1 MYSTVARPNPILHSR
16 FLPSPSAL
24 SGDSQ
29 TSQPPLSKQSCR
41 VYGGAP
47 AQSGLRTPPT
57 DENMETAYQ
66 LPSMASYE
74 NLHAHHHSAY
84 VPAPPPSDR
93 PRPVLNERL
102 APNEQM
108 FNPSLRC
115 TGPVYPYYQPTVSL
129 PLPRASIPPLTAGPV
144 APPTDS
150 SHYQSAQQTQPAPQQ
165 TTRPSTPGPT
175 SSSTMTEQEVTARDL
190 AMVHHSLQ
198 IPQCISPKGGN
209 LADLVADLTA
219 LFWFESTKVLETAD
233 QIRTIPATAHIRRIP
248 ESARASR
255 NFKKWVQSVLST
267 TQVTQ
272 NVVLLALLFIYRL
285 KIANPKVN
293 GRQGSEYRLFTVALM
308 LGNKFLDDNTYTNK
322 TWADVSGISVNEIH
336 IMEVE
341 FLSNMRYSLLA
352 SKEDWEEW
360 LVRLAKL
367 FEFLERAN
375 RAASPSPLLIPS
387 PSHRNFNSPLPS
399 PTGTLQ
405 LTPQPLHTYS
415 PSGNGNGQGWPSY
428 VQNNAVSPLALKPE
442 SGFLHRKRSFP
453 EDDPTEPPAKRMSR
467 VLPPQHGLPVS
478 SQPAPL
484 PVRQQVLSQAQLG
497 PQRPTTLP
505 PAQSR
510 PQGPVA
516 SDHPRLSV
524 PNLSVNTNHNVAG
537 PAQPYPAVSYAPP
550 QASPLSLPPL
560 VPGVRAMST
569 VFPPAPANYAS
580 PHPILPSSGP
590 HPSLQPLS
598 VTPTTAFPPATYGT
612 PTKRL
617 SPQNALTPSAPYG
630 SSPLIDPFHHH
641 NGTPIGNHG
650 TASGMHTPISHSPSV
665 YLQHRNSPYKPVR
678 HVNTLLHP
686 PPSGLQQY
694 HFTNALP
701 PTQMHY
707 QPLGRRNELRTGIV
721 PEFAMARA
729 GHQGPMG
736 SGLHQGHPSAAYQEA
751 PQVLPNP
758 TQGWPSYHQV
768 PMGRPISSNNPFN

>member
-1 MYSTVARPNPILHSR
+1 
-16 FLPSPSAL
+16 
-24 SGDSQ
+24 
-29 TSQPPLSKQSCR
+29 
-41 VYGGAP
+41 
-47 AQSGLRTPPT
+47 
-57 DENMETAYQ
+57 METAYH
-66 LPSMASYE
+66 LASMASYE
-74 NLHAHHHSAY
+74 NMHAHHHSAY
-84 VPAPPPSDR
+84 VPTAAPSDR
-93 PRPVLNERL
+93 PRPVLNERS

-115 TGPVYPYYQPTVSL
+115 SGPAYPHHQSAVTLPQPRAAHPPPTAGSVAPTTGSSRYQQPRQQQMQPTSQQ
-129 PLPRASIPPLTAGPV
+129 
-144 APPTDS
+144 S
-150 SHYQSAQQTQPAPQQ
+150 SSTQ
-165 TTRPSTPGPT
+165 PSTPT
-175 SSSTMTEQEVTARDL
+175 SSGAMADQEPSARDA
-190 AMVHHSLQ
+190 AMVNHSLQ

-209 LADLVADLTA
+209 LADFVADITA
-219 LFWFESTKVLETAD
+219 LFWFESTNVLDTVE
-233 QIRTIPATAHIRRIP
+233 QIRSIPASTHIRRIP
-248 ESARASR
+248 ESARATR
-255 NFKKWVQSVLST
+255 NFKKWVQTVLST

-285 KIANPKVN
+285 KLANPKVS

-336 IMEVE
+336 VMEVE

-352 SKEDWEEW
+352 SKEQWEEW

-367 FEFLERAN
+367 YEFLERAH

-387 PSHRNFNSPLPS
+387 PSHRSFNSPLPS
-399 PTGTLQ
+399 PTGAMQ
-405 LTPQPLHTYS
+405 LTPQPAHTYS
-415 PSGNGNGQGWPSY
+415 PNGGSNSNSQSWPSFS
-428 VQNNAVSPLALKPE
+428 QNNAVSPLALKPE
-442 SGFLHRKRSFP
+442 ASFLHRKRSFP

-467 VLPPQHGLPVS
+467 VLPPQHGLPAMS
-478 SQPAPL
+478 SQPL
-484 PVRQQVLSQAQLG
+484 GSQ
-497 PQRPTTLP
+497 QRPTALP
-505 PAQSR
+505 PTQAR
-510 PQGPVA
+510 PQGAVA
-516 SDHPRLSV
+516 PEHPRLAV
-524 PNLSVNTNHNVAG
+524 PNLSVNTNHGVAG
-537 PAQPYPAVSYAPP
+537 PSSQPFPAVSYAPP

-580 PHPILPSSGP
+580 PHPVLPSSAP
-590 HPSLQPLS
+590 HPPLQPLS
-598 VTPTTAFPPATYGT
+598 VTPTTSFPPVSYGT

-617 SPQNALTPSAPYG
+617 SPQNALTPTAPYG

-641 NGTPIGNHG
+641 AGTPIGNNG
-650 TASGMHTPISHSPSV
+650 GASGMHTPISHSPSV

-694 HFTNALP
+694 HFPNALP

-729 GHQGPMG
+729 GHQGQMG
-736 SGLHQGHPSAAYQEA
+736 GGHPALPPTLYPEA

-758 TQGWPSYHQV
+758 VHGPGGQPTSLKFRKRG
-768 PMGRPISSNNPFN
+768 